1 MLRNSK
7 RRFGAV
13 AILILIAI
21 ALDQRRPPSA
31 QWSTAAAVGGI
42 HLYQAT
48 LSPIYAQMGVRCR
61 FTPTC
66 SHYGE
71 EAIRKHGFA
80 RGGYLAAKRVL
91 RCGPWTAT
99 GTNDPVP

>member
-66 SHYGE
+66 SHYAAAVVAKDG
-71 EAIRKHGFA
+71 ALVGNA
-80 RGGYLAAKRVL
+80 RAVWRIL
-91 RCGPWTAT
+91 RCAPWTKA
-99 GTNDPVP
+99 GTVDPP